1 MPRRSRGCQACRQ
14 RRIGCDRTLP
24 SCRQCLIT
32 NRQCSGSVQSA
43 LIIDQTKAV
52 TTRYKQAS
60 APFEQRSTAIVHQPS
75 PKAVV
80 SLAYVSEFMTFL
92 TPTTEGPVGRPWLDG
107 LQDISLAQR
116 GPALDISLD
125 AAATVFC
132 GISAKSDVVV
142 MEACRLYGNALSQLS
157 TAISKGPGVPSLAT
171 ICTSII
177 LSLFETIWST
187 NTLAYATHLMA
198 ARKMISMADLE
209 LAQNRLV
216 RDLCVYTQCQTV
228 CIILVP

>member
-14 RRIGCDRTLP
+14 RRIGCDGKLP

-32 NRQCSGSVQSA
+32 NRICSGPIQNA
-43 LIIDQTKAV
+43 LIIDQTEAV
-52 TTRYKQAS
+52 TARYKQAS
-60 APFEQRSTAIVHQPS
+60 APVNQRSTAMIRQPS
-75 PKAVV
+75 SKAVV
-80 SLAYVSEFMTFL
+80 SLSYVSEFMTFL

-107 LQDISLAQR
+107 LQDISLDQR
-116 GPALDISLD
+116 GPTLDISLD

-132 GISAKSDVVV
+132 GISAKNDVVI
-142 MEACRLYGNALSQLS
+142 MEACRLYGNALSRLS
-157 TAISKGPGVPSLAT
+157 TAISRGPGVPSLAT
-171 ICTSII
+171 ICTSVI

-209 LAQNRLV
+209 LAQNRMV
-216 RDLCVYTQCQTV
+216 RDLGVYIQCQTV
-228 CIILVP
+228 CITSR